1 MARSGCIAVT
11 GASRGIGSAIVVE
24 LARRGYRVGCLS
36 RKGLGPEDREV
47 PAALV
52 KRMSNHVVDVKDEA
66 AAARALAELAAG
78 EGGLIGLV
86 NNAGT
91 HLEVPS
97 HECASDVFAEVLAV
111 NVTGVFALSRE
122 AYPHLVAAGNST
134 IINLG
139 SFFDKIGARYSAAY
153 CASKAGVGAIT
164 RCLAVEWAKRGIRV
178 INVAPGYV
186 VTDLNRHYMEQEWF
200 RDFVAQRVPVGRAAE
215 AEEVARMIGALYDE
229 DLPFLTG
236 ETIYL
241 DGGQGVNQ

>member
-1 MARSGCIAVT
+1 MARPGSIAVT

-36 RKGLGPEDREV
+36 RKGIGPEDREV
-47 PAALV
+47 PAELAS
-52 KRMSNHVVDVKDEA
+52 RMSNHAVDVTDEP
-66 AAARALAELAAG
+66 AAARALADLAAD

-97 HECASDVFAEVLAV
+97 HKCASDVFAETLAV
-111 NVTGVFALSRE
+111 NLIGVFALSRE
-122 AYPHLVAAGNST
+122 AYPHLAAAGTST
-134 IINLG
+134 IVNLG

-153 CASKAGVGAIT
+153 CASKAGVGAVT
-164 RCLAVEWAKRGIRV
+164 RCLAVEWAKQGIRV

-186 VTDLNRHYMEQEWF
+186 ATDLNREYMERESF
-200 RDFVAQRVPVGRAAE
+200 RAFVAQRVPVGSAAE
-215 AEEVARMIGALYDE
+215 AEEVARLVGALYDE
-229 DLPFLTG
+229 DLPHLTG

>member
-1 MARSGCIAVT
+1 MARQGCIAVT

-36 RKGLGPEDREV
+36 RKGTGPEDREV
-47 PAALV
+47 PAELTGQMTNMAL
-52 KRMSNHVVDVKDEA
+52 DVTDEA
-66 AAARALAELAAG
+66 TAKQALAELAAG

-86 NNAGT
+86 NNAGA

-97 HECASDVFAEVLAV
+97 HECNSDVFAEVLAV
-111 NVTGVFALSRE
+111 NVTAVFALCRE
-122 AYPHLVAAGNST
+122 AYPHLAAAGTST

-153 CASKAGVGAIT
+153 CASKAGVGAVT
-164 RCLAVEWAKRGIRV
+164 RCLAVEWAKQGIRV

-186 VTDLNRHYMEQEWF
+186 ATDLNRNYMESDSF
-200 RDFVAQRVPVGRAAE
+200 LAFLRQRVPVGRPAE
-215 AEEVARMIGALYDE
+215 AEEVARLVGALYDE

-236 ETIYL
+236 ETIYM